1 MSIHTS
7 SIIFAISLFSVVI
20 IAPTQVLAAQQAS
33 PQPQQLLIATPS
45 PLATSSGQ
53 TREKE
58 PVIDITQTTVE
69 TKSKLAAYLDS
80 VSMTPRSPLNII
92 QHAIRNAVNQGVP
105 ANILVLLLLFPVTAS
120 LIAIFRHII
129 GLRGF
134 GIYTPAVIAV
144 AFISTGIIR
153 GLILFLLVFTT
164 VMIGKSLL
172 NRLKLQYLP
181 RTALLLWLVSC
192 TMFGLLL
199 FSPYLP
205 IANLASVGI
214 FPLLVLILLS
224 ENFLEA
230 QISGSLRRA
239 IQLTIETLVL
249 ATISA
254 VFMRTLEVQK
264 FVIIYPE
271 FTILAVLC
279 VDIIV
284 GKYTGL
290 RVSEFFRF
298 QPIIDPEE

>member
-1 MSIHTS
+1 MRVCTVSVV
-7 SIIFAISLFSVVI
+7 FAISTFVVV
-20 IAPTQVLAAQQAS
+20 AMSPAYVRAAQETS
-33 PQPQQLLIATPS
+33 LQPQQLLTVTP
-45 PLATSSGQ
+45 PPFATSSGQ
-53 TREKE
+53 TQEKE
-58 PVIDITQTTVE
+58 HTIDITQTTVE

-144 AFISTGIIR
+144 AFISTGIVR

-164 VMIGKSLL
+164 VMVGKSLL

-181 RTALLLWLVSC
+181 RTALLLWFVSC

-199 FSPYLP
+199 LSPYLP

-279 VDIIV
+279 IDIIV